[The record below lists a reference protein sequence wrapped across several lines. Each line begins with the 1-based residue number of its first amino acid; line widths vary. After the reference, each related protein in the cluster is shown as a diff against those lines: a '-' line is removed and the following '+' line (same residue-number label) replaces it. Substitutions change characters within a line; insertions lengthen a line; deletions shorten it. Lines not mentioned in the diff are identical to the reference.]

1 MLYFKRKKL
10 KIGKIRKENRK
21 ACDFTPPQ
29 KKNLTGNK

>member
-21 ACDFTPPQ
+21 ACDLYPDTEEEFDRE
-29 KKNLTGNK
+29 